1 MDDSERQIDDGL
13 PLTQIRPTSVPTVAD
28 QVFDALQHQIL
39 TLKLAPCTKISETD
53 VAQKMGVSRQ
63 PVREAF
69 KRLAK
74 LGFLSIRPQSSTK
87 VSLIS
92 EKAVLRARFIRTA
105 LEIHT
110 CRTACEKSTD
120 VGINVL
126 SNLIEKQRAA
136 YDAQDRELFHLL
148 DDQFHREI
156 CNLAGVGYVWD
167 LILENKAHMDRVRM
181 LTLDSSSQEF
191 VLKEHVEIFKAIS
204 ESDAD
209 AAAEAITKHLSR
221 ILIHIEDIKSV
232 NHKWFTDLA

>member
-1 MDDSERQIDDGL
+1 M
-13 PLTQIRPTSVPTVAD
+13 
-28 QVFDALQHQIL
+28 
-39 TLKLAPCTKISETD
+39 
-53 VAQKMGVSRQ
+53 
-63 PVREAF
+63 
-69 KRLAK
+69 
-74 LGFLSIRPQSSTK
+74 
-87 VSLIS
+87 
-92 EKAVLRARFIRTA
+92 
-105 LEIHT
+105 
-110 CRTACEKSTD
+110 
-120 VGINVL
+120 GINVL

-209 AAAEAITKHLSR
+209 AVAEAITKHLSR